1 MTQDKDQNLHSA
13 SMEAAVEEAPL
24 STEQLNE
31 LVKNLQSDAAQWKDK
46 ALRALADV
54 DNIRKR
60 SAQEVMDARK
70 YAVGEFAR
78 ELLSVQDN
86 FERAWDA
93 IEKMNNVDAAVKNT
107 LAGIKM
113 VSDQLAGCFKK
124 AQIEKVKTIGEKL
137 NPDLHQAM
145 IEVESDQP
153 AGTIVQEMQPG
164 YTIAGRLLRPAL
176 VGVAKAKTN

>member
-1 MTQDKDQNLHSA
+1 
-13 SMEAAVEEAPL
+13 MEAAVEETPL
-24 STEQLNE
+24 TVEQLNA
-31 LVKNLQSDAAQWKDK
+31 LVQNLQADAAQWKDK

-78 ELLSVQDN
+78 ELLAVQDN

-93 IEKMNNVDAAVKNT
+93 IEKMTAVDAGVKST
-107 LAGIKM
+107 LTGIKM
-113 VSDQLAGCFKK
+113 VSDQLAGCFAK
-124 AQIEKVKTIGEKL
+124 AQIEKIKALGEKL

-145 IEVESDQP
+145 VEVESDQP